1 MSTRFQKTLLVS
13 ITVAAIAVLASAS
26 SVAARPV
33 AGFNSHGGVAGLFPP
48 GPPAGLFTS
57 GQGNL
62 YNMGRPGTTVCGMGR
77 CNGGGVPAGL
87 FRR

>member
-1 MSTRFQKTLLVS
+1 MSTHFQKILLVS

-33 AGFNSHGGVAGLFPP
+33 AGFNSHGGVAGLLPS

-57 GQGNL
+57 GQGNV